1 MVRLAILVLLLAAAP
16 ATAQCRLAL
25 ALGIDISSS
34 VDAREDALQR
44 IGVANALRDPEVRAL
59 ILAQPEHPIAL
70 AVFEWSG
77 ATQQRVLLDWTL
89 LNDATLATAARRIAA
104 STRSA
109 DTLATAFGEAL
120 LFADTLFAGAP
131 RCFFQTL
138 DLSGDGIHNQGS
150 WPEDVYGAGH
160 LASVTVNGLAI
171 FGARPQDPTLDIR
184 IETFYREQVIKG
196 PAAFLEIANGFN
208 DFERT
213 LTRKLVRE
221 ISTQVVGS
229 LP

>member
-1 MVRLAILVLLLAAAP
+1 MLLATAP

-44 IGVANALRDPEVRAL
+44 LGVANALRNPDVQDL
-59 ILAQPEHPIAL
+59 ILTQPDRPVAL

-77 ATQQRVLLDWTL
+77 AAQQRVIVDWTL
-89 LNDATLATAARRIAA
+89 LTETTLETTARQMATSRRV
-104 STRSA
+104 A

-120 LFADTLFAGAP
+120 LFADTLFARAP
-131 RCFFQTL
+131 ACFFQTL

-171 FGARPQDPTLDIR
+171 FGARPQDPTLDRR
-184 IETFYREQVIKG
+184 IETFYREEVIKG
-196 PAAFLEIANGFN
+196 PGAFLEIANGFN

-213 LTRKLVRE
+213 LTRKLIRE
-221 ISTQVVGS
+221 IGTQIVGR